1 MKCRY
6 LDELTK
12 GKGVVFATGTPI
24 SNSMTELYTMQR
36 YLQYNDLLKSGLQ
49 HFDAWASTFGE
60 TVTAIEI
67 APEGT
72 GFRLKTRFAKFHN
85 IPELMQMFKNFADIK
100 TADTLN
106 LPVPN
111 AKFTNVVSKPSD
123 IQVEL
128 VKSYGE
134 RAEKV
139 RNKQVK
145 PEEDN
150 MLKITNEGRKLALDQ
165 RIINPLLPDYDGSK
179 VNMCCNNIYDIWEKY
194 KDKKL
199 AQLVFCD
206 LSTPKDDG
214 SFNVYDDIK
223 TKLVEKGIPEDEIA
237 FIHNANTEV
246 QKKELFSKVRQGQV
260 RILMGSTQKMGA
272 GTNCQDRLI
281 ALHDLDCPWRPSD
294 LMQRLGRIVRQ
305 GNQNDTVYI
314 YRYVTEKTFD
324 SYLYHLVESKQKF
337 ISQIMTSKTPVRDA
351 EDIDESVLS
360 YAEIK
365 ALATGNPEI
374 IEKTELDTQVS
385 KLKLLKQNYLSEH
398 YSLESKIE
406 KIYPS
411 EIKRLETNI
420 ENYKKD
426 LEFLNKNYPPRD
438 DELFSMTIN
447 GKVINE
453 KRKAGE
459 MILDECKK
467 SMAGVSENFG
477 EYKGFKMSIEF
488 DKFMKEYE
496 LTLKNNSYYSV
507 KLGDSDIGNI
517 TRIDNEIDFISNRI
531 SLTEKDLINV
541 KNDLEKAKIEITKP
555 FAQEQELKDKLKRLN
570 ELNKKLNLDEK
581 TNDIMDEDEEI
592 ENDRQMYKNDYER

>member
-1 MKCRY
+1 M
-6 LDELTK
+6 
-12 GKGVVFATGTPI
+12 
-24 SNSMTELYTMQR
+24 
-36 YLQYNDLLKSGLQ
+36 
-49 HFDAWASTFGE
+49 
-60 TVTAIEI
+60 
-67 APEGT
+67 
-72 GFRLKTRFAKFHN
+72 
-85 IPELMQMFKNFADIK
+85 
-100 TADTLN
+100 
-106 LPVPN
+106 
-111 AKFTNVVSKPSD
+111 
-123 IQVEL
+123 
-128 VKSYGE
+128 
-134 RAEKV
+134 
-139 RNKQVK
+139 
-145 PEEDN
+145 
-150 MLKITNEGRKLALDQ
+150 
-165 RIINPLLPDYDGSK
+165 
-179 VNMCCNNIYDIWEKY
+179 Y
-194 KDKKL
+194 K
-199 AQLVFCD
+199 A
-206 LSTPKDDG
+206 
-214 SFNVYDDIK
+214 
-223 TKLVEKGIPEDEIA
+223 KLVERGIPEDEIA

-406 KIYPS
+406 KVFPS

-426 LEFLNKNYPPRD
+426 IEFLNKNYPPRE

-447 GKVINE
+447 GVVINE

-459 MILDECKK
+459 LILDECKK
-467 SMAGVSENFG
+467 SMAGTSENFG

-488 DKFMKEYE
+488 DRFMKEYN
-496 LTLKNNSYYSV
+496 LSLKNNATYSV
-507 KLGDSDIGNI
+507 GLGESDIGNI
-517 TRIDNEIDFISNRI
+517 TRIDNEINFITNRL
-531 SLTEKDLINV
+531 SLAEKDLVNI
-541 KNDLEKAKIEITKP
+541 KNDLEKAKVEITKP
-555 FAQEQELKDKLKRLN
+555 FEQEQELKDKLKRLN

>member
-1 MKCRY
+1 
-6 LDELTK
+6 
-12 GKGVVFATGTPI
+12 
-24 SNSMTELYTMQR
+24 
-36 YLQYNDLLKSGLQ
+36 
-49 HFDAWASTFGE
+49 
-60 TVTAIEI
+60 
-67 APEGT
+67 
-72 GFRLKTRFAKFHN
+72 
-85 IPELMQMFKNFADIK
+85 MQMFKNFADIK

-111 AKFTNVVSKPSD
+111 AEFTNVVSKPSD
-123 IQVEL
+123 IQVDL

-165 RIINPLLPDYDGSK
+165 RIINPLLPDYEGSK

-223 TKLVEKGIPEDEIA
+223 AKLVERGIPEDEIA

-406 KIYPS
+406 KVFPS

-426 LEFLNKNYPPRD
+426 IEFLNKNYPPRE

-447 GKVINE
+447 GVVINE

-459 MILDECKK
+459 LILDECKK
-467 SMAGVSENFG
+467 SMAGTSENFG

-488 DKFMKEYE
+488 DRFMKEYN
-496 LTLKNNSYYSV
+496 LSLKNNATYSV
-507 KLGDSDIGNI
+507 GLGESDIGNI
-517 TRIDNEIDFISNRI
+517 TRIDNEINFITNRL
-531 SLTEKDLINV
+531 SLAEKNLVNV
-541 KNDLEKAKIEITKP
+541 KNDLEKAKVEITKP
-555 FAQEQELKDKLKRLN
+555 FEQEQELKYKLKRLN